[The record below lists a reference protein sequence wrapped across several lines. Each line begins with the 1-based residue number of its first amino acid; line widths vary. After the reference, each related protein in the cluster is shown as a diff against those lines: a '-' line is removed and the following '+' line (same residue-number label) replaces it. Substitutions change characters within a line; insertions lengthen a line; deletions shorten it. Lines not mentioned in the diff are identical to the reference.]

1 MGNWRRMA
9 IVKRF
14 KEGEK
19 QGVDDVRYDVR
30 YDNEVHQSTTSPRL
44 INI

>member
-19 QGVDDVRYDVR
+19 QGRDDVR